1 MDDYRDTL
9 IRIHTDDDEA
19 VFDVDFQ
26 DDIVLSPY
34 SQIALQSLTMERQ
47 DKEIIIDGAN
57 DGLIVQVSSQIGNR
71 FTLRIPH
78 GILSKNTQE
87 AYFRSVTDLI
97 NNQLR
102 IQSVDLVNSKAGVN
116 KPTQTGMEALAFV
129 GASSHKVNFKL
140 QHKPKLDLKTTTDPS
155 LIYIRPQSATDPT
168 PGDPTISLT
177 NNQVKRNYAS
187 NSGSMN
193 DAYIGFTVPVCSSGC
208 GYAGAR
214 VGDFGGAHGVNGGF
228 IMGLTQ
234 SISKIKNNSIQIVDL
249 DFGIRVKENTSII
262 EVLQKVGGVGTFAN
276 NAGGHTLAKFTT
288 ADGNNAD
295 FLSFN
300 IESDDLGQ
308 KKCQIIQYKEGGVG
322 NNTRIVLADFPIEIR
337 DSLTFIKKEYYFI
350 IAPFNNDNIKIQ
362 QVQLTVDPY
371 FNVDNNKILLSS
383 ENNEIQA
390 IPSKRFGV
398 SIFDIELSA
407 SVADYMGYN
416 LSRFN
421 PQGETTNQ
429 GDYLADRI
437 FENNVTADCFVVELL
452 NIPLDTYDSFKKGRA
467 NVLAYV
473 PYSEVHIDSNSG
485 LVQYEPSERY
495 YLDLNNASNILLR
508 NIKARIVAIDF
519 SKIDLQGI
527 ATISMILRRQGRPLI
542 KPM

>member
-1 MDDYRDTL
+1 
-9 IRIHTDDDEA
+9 
-19 VFDVDFQ
+19 
-26 DDIVLSPY
+26 
-34 SQIALQSLTMERQ
+34 
-47 DKEIIIDGAN
+47 
-57 DGLIVQVSSQIGNR
+57 
-71 FTLRIPH
+71 
-78 GILSKNTQE
+78 
-87 AYFRSVTDLI
+87 
-97 NNQLR
+97 
-102 IQSVDLVNSKAGVN
+102 
-116 KPTQTGMEALAFV
+116 
-129 GASSHKVNFKL
+129 
-140 QHKPKLDLKTTTDPS
+140 
-155 LIYIRPQSATDPT
+155 
-168 PGDPTISLT
+168 
-177 NNQVKRNYAS
+177 
-187 NSGSMN
+187 
-193 DAYIGFTVPVCSSGC
+193 
-208 GYAGAR
+208 
-214 VGDFGGAHGVNGGF
+214 
-228 IMGLTQ
+228 
-234 SISKIKNNSIQIVDL
+234 
-249 DFGIRVKENTSII
+249 
-262 EVLQKVGGVGTFAN
+262 
-276 NAGGHTLAKFTT
+276 
-288 ADGNNAD
+288 
-295 FLSFN
+295 
-300 IESDDLGQ
+300 
-308 KKCQIIQYKEGGVG
+308 
-322 NNTRIVLADFPIEIR
+322 
-337 DSLTFIKKEYYFI
+337 
-350 IAPFNNDNIKIQ
+350 
-362 QVQLTVDPY
+362 VQLTVDPY

-508 NIKARIVAIDF
+508 NIKARIVAIDY